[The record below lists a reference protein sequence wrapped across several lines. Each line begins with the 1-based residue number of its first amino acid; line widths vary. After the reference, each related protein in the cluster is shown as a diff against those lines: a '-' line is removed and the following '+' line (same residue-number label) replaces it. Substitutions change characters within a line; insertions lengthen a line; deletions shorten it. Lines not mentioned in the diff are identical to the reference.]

1 MMEASSCGKERSS
14 QSFVALSEDGSGRVG
29 ELKYSGGLYAEVAW
43 ASRKTK
49 CFAVAVGSGL
59 GGSIGGAIGGTDG
72 LQLVCRWSKSLVE
85 MVSPFF
91 AVMAMRGEFCVFAL
105 ESRRSGELLR
115 NSRDPFQKETVSI
128 SGFLLR

>member
-91 AVMAMRGEFCVFAL
+91 AVMAMRGEFVLCVRFRKQEVRRVVAKFTGPVPKRDGFAL
-105 ESRRSGELLR
+105 GLSS
-115 NSRDPFQKETVSI
+115 
-128 SGFLLR
+128 